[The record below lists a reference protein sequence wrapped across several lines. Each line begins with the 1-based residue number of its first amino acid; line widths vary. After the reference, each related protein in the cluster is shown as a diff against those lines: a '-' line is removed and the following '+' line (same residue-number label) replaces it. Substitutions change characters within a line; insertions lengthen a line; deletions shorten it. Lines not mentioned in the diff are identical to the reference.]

1 MAGRLPVGITCFAKW
16 TDETWYNAEILASD
30 EASYKVNFIDYGN
43 SENVVEGDVVGDVGD
58 IPGKD
63 YIDQFVMIE
72 DPMETLIINSRP
84 VTLKRGQHA
93 VTILCIWCANNQLS
107 YPQYYFTEVNKDARE
122 VEWRLFRA
130 SLTLDGKSV
139 VGFGNTKKAAK
150 KVAARRYINSIFL
163 SGESSSQAENFSGTI
178 EQKKNDPPS
187 KKDKQKKRLEEFLK
201 KKDKARANREEKLE
215 EESRTVA
222 PRENVNINFLSGES
236 SSQAENLG
244 ATGGCEVKLKVVDGS
259 VICFD
264 NERAGGNMNSEL
276 LQLSYTNGNR
286 SGNSYILPKG
296 GICPHASNYSHGIR
310 KKGSKLV
317 KGKKVLDAES
327 LTVAAR
333 RFIEYVKEV
342 KHECGVKPILVSH
355 GDDITTLLN
364 SFALVGLDTELVE
377 VIGGVL
383 DFQTV
388 VDDDSRLEDTPKSL
402 TKLREEEKI
411 LSEVILGEK
420 ITRQE
425 LIDNAHDAMFDAEL
439 LLRVFNAYQLPPWS
453 CTPEMLVDTYM
464 VPAGQ
469 LIGSA
474 RMRVRQFE
482 LRRSRKLN
490 QQSKPYLLF
499 SGWDQTS
506 ST

>member
-1 MAGRLPVGITCFAKW
+1 
-16 TDETWYNAEILASD
+16 
-30 EASYKVNFIDYGN
+30 
-43 SENVVEGDVVGDVGD
+43 
-58 IPGKD
+58 
-63 YIDQFVMIE
+63 MI
-72 DPMETLIINSRP
+72 
-84 VTLKRGQHA
+84 Q
-93 VTILCIWCANNQLS
+93 
-107 YPQYYFTEVNKDARE
+107 
-122 VEWRLFRA
+122 
-130 SLTLDGKSV
+130 SL
-139 VGFGNTKKAAK
+139 
-150 KVAARRYINSIFL
+150 
-163 SGESSSQAENFSGTI
+163 
-178 EQKKNDPPS
+178 
-187 KKDKQKKRLEEFLK
+187 
-201 KKDKARANREEKLE
+201 
-215 EESRTVA
+215 
-222 PRENVNINFLSGES
+222 
-236 SSQAENLG
+236 
-244 ATGGCEVKLKVVDGS
+244 
-259 VICFD
+259 
-264 NERAGGNMNSEL
+264 
-276 LQLSYTNGNR
+276 
-286 SGNSYILPKG
+286 
-296 GICPHASNYSHGIR
+296 
-310 KKGSKLV
+310 
-317 KGKKVLDAES
+317 
-327 LTVAAR
+327 
-333 RFIEYVKEV
+333 
-342 KHECGVKPILVSH
+342 
-355 GDDITTLLN
+355 
-364 SFALVGLDTELVE
+364 E